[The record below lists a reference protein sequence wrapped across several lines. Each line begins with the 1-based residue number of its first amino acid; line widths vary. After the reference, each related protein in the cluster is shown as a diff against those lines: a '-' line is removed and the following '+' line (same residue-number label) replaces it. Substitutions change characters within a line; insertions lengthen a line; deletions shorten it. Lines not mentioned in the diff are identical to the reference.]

1 MSALKIAL
9 KDLKAL
15 TREKT
20 ILLAILLLISISSL
34 SQIVAMGLSILYS
47 PSFYQKVD
55 IGLVGNA
62 PIFESVAKPVKYK
75 SLNKALED
83 LRSGKIYAIVVLNE
97 NATGVNYVTVY
108 IPREDVKAIRVIPYL
123 RSVLMDYQDSLRNSK
138 GIPVLRIQAY
148 DFSGNWI
155 DVLEGISVKF
165 RFIYTVLIPLL
176 VVLTA
181 VILSIYIID
190 VMCEELETKTID
202 VLAISVNLRD
212 VVIGKVIASLAVA
225 LLLTSMW
232 ILALVVNGVNIDVPL
247 TAFSAFTFYHLLIPI
262 ALITSAIVK
271 NRERSQLVFSLTAI
285 LIILLFLIF
294 GKSPLGLV
302 VKSSLS
308 MFDAT
313 LIVYALAS
321 ILLTVLAVKIAVREV
336 EKLFK

>member
-1 MSALKIAL
+1 MAL

-34 SQIVAMGLSILYS
+34 AQIIAMGLSILYS

-62 PIFESVAKPVKYK
+62 PIFESIAKPVKYK
-75 SLNKALED
+75 SLDKALED
-83 LRSGKIYAIVVLNE
+83 LRKGKIYAVVVLNE

-108 IPREDVKAIRVIPYL
+108 IPKEDVKAIKVIPYL
-123 RSVLMDYQDSLRNSK
+123 RIILMDYQDRLRSLK
-138 GIPVLRIQAY
+138 GIPILRVQAY
-148 DFSGNWI
+148 DFSGNRI
-155 DVLEGISVKF
+155 DVPEGISVKF

-181 VILSIYIID
+181 VILGVYVVD

-202 VLAISVNLRD
+202 VLAISVSLRD
-212 VVIGKVIASLAVA
+212 VVVGKVIASIVVA

-232 ILALVVNGVNIDVPL
+232 ILALIVNGISIDVPL
-247 TAFSAFTFYHLLIPI
+247 TAFSAFTFYHLFIPI

-285 LIILLFLIF
+285 PIILLFLSF

-308 MFDAT
+308 TFDET
-313 LIVYALAS
+313 LIVYALTS
-321 ILLTVLAVKIAVREV
+321 VLLTVLAVEIAVKEV